1 MYIYAYTQTLSD
13 TNIHNRNFQTSL
25 QHKKMSVRQRPITTK
40 QPSTSEDSS
49 SEAAALVSPEK
60 LQPPPTPSSTS
71 RPQQAQ
77 GAISRTLTSTAN
89 LANLLPTGTLL
100 AFQILTPIF
109 TSNGTCNDTTRLLT
123 VSLLAVLAVSC
134 FLASFTD
141 SVEVNGKV
149 YHGLATF
156 KGMWLFDYPVDASG
170 SDLPD
175 MSKKKVRLLDFIHAV
190 LSLAVFVAVAMR
202 DRNVVSCLY
211 PSPAVETK
219 QVLDI
224 VPVGIGLICSLLFV
238 VFPTTRHGVGYPVTP
253 SN

>member
-1 MYIYAYTQTLSD
+1 
-13 TNIHNRNFQTSL
+13 
-25 QHKKMSVRQRPITTK
+25 MSVKQRPAKTTK
-40 QPSTSEDSS
+40 QPSKSDETSPV
-49 SEAAALVSPEK
+49 ATLVSPE
-60 LQPPPTPSSTS
+60 QPQAPSSPS
-71 RPQQAQ
+71 RSRREGQ

-109 TSNGTCNDTTRLLT
+109 TGNGACSDTTRLLT
-123 VSLLAVLAVSC
+123 GSLLAVLAISC

-156 KGMWLFDYPVDASG
+156 KGMWLFDYPVDASA

-175 MSKKKVRLLDFIHAV
+175 MSKKRVRFLDFIHAV
-190 LSLAVFVAVAMR
+190 LSLSVFVAVALR

-224 VPVGIGLICSLLFV
+224 VPVGMGMICSLLFV
-238 VFPTTRHGVGYPVTP
+238 VFPTTRHGVGYPITP
-253 SN
+253 RN

>member
-1 MYIYAYTQTLSD
+1 
-13 TNIHNRNFQTSL
+13 
-25 QHKKMSVRQRPITTK
+25 MSARQRPAKTTK
-40 QPSTSEDSS
+40 QPSKSDETSTVVSTEQPQAPSS
-49 SEAAALVSPEK
+49 PSR
-60 LQPPPTPSSTS
+60 PPP
-71 RPQQAQ
+71 AGQ
-77 GAISRTLTSTAN
+77 GAITRTLTSTAN

-109 TSNGTCNDTTRLLT
+109 TGNGACSDTTRLLT
-123 VSLLAVLAVSC
+123 YSLLAVLGISC

-156 KGMWLFDYPVDASG
+156 KGMWLFDYPVDAPG

-175 MSKKKVRLLDFIHAV
+175 MSKKRVRLLDFIHAV
-190 LSLAVFVAVAMR
+190 LSLSVFAAVALR

-211 PSPAVETK
+211 PSPALETK

-224 VPVGIGLICSLLFV
+224 VPVGIGLIGSLLFI
-238 VFPTTRHGVGYPVTP
+238 VFPTTRHGVGYPITLR
-253 SN
+253 N